1 MAKDTEYFTSSIDT
15 SALAV
20 MLRSVPTLSSMVML
34 KLMMNLPILLNYWRI
49 LVPASKSIMG

>member
-20 MLRSVPTLSSMVML
+20 MLRSVPTLSSMVM
-34 KLMMNLPILLNYWRI
+34 MNLPILLNYWRI